1 MLHSSYLCANVYA
14 QSASLQ
20 IQSVSFLAQQPQVY
34 HFLLSCSLQTCENYC
49 CAFFSLNIFQLL
61 NGGEHKHSNLRSS
74 ENNRNLSVYLIYR
87 ISFFFF
93 TFSILTFNTKEYSEE
108 VSFFLKNRGEK
119 CMLESFMMLPLI
131 FERKLTAVK

>member
-1 MLHSSYLCANVYA
+1 MVVNINIQISGALKIIETFQCISYTE
-14 QSASLQ
+14 
-20 IQSVSFLAQQPQVY
+20 F
-34 HFLLSCSLQTCENYC
+34 H
-49 CAFFSLNIFQLL
+49 
-61 NGGEHKHSNLRSS
+61 
-74 ENNRNLSVYLIYR
+74 
-87 ISFFFF
+87 FFF